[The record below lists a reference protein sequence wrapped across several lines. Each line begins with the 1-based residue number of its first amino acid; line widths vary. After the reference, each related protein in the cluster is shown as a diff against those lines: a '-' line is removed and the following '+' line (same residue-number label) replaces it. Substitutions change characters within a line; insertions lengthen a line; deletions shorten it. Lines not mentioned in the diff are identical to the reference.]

1 MLFYRASPPFSFSS
15 RSRQGK
21 WLLLAERFLRRLLMF
36 SLNIFVLVAFP
47 VSPAM
52 VIWSQRT
59 RGVWVDRNFT
69 PSFFYFCLRLFFL
82 GFGLEG
88 RGGGTMSHSFY
99 LIGYLVAPLFLV
111 FFCCVFQQRKRKST
125 ITFNLINLLFR
136 SSIKMMFF
144 FLISW
149 RPHLR
154 S

>member
-1 MLFYRASPPFSFSS
+1 
-15 RSRQGK
+15 
-21 WLLLAERFLRRLLMF
+21 
-36 SLNIFVLVAFP
+36 
-47 VSPAM
+47 
-52 VIWSQRT
+52 
-59 RGVWVDRNFT
+59 
-69 PSFFYFCLRLFFL
+69 
-82 GFGLEG
+82 
-88 RGGGTMSHSFY
+88 MSHSFY
-99 LIGYLVAPLFLV
+99 LIGYLVAPLFFG